1 MTDKI
6 LKFPDRETRS
16 LEELCELLRKH
27 YTKLDEI
34 DRGFLALIYSV
45 LRRMPTKS
53 ASEAIGHCKEI
64 AVVMVRRNGLTE
76 VK

>member
-6 LKFPDRETRS
+6 LKFPDRDSRS
-16 LEELCELLRKH
+16 LEELCELLRRN

-45 LRRMPTKS
+45 LRSGDRA
-53 ASEAIGHCKEI
+53 ASGAIGHCKEI